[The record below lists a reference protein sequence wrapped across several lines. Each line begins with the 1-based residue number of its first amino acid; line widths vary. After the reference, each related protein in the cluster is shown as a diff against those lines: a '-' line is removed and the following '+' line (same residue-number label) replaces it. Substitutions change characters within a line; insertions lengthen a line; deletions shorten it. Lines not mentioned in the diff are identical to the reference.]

1 MGIGLGDTS
10 LARNDH
16 MMVPTAFPLTRPDDR
31 CISTTFPDA
40 GSTNNSAFADE
51 WDALLNDPIALDNI
65 GLLAATI
72 DDNNHI
78 NNNNDPT
85 LCSPYIPTPP
95 GQPAFSNTNVA
106 SSTSSTFPTYPP
118 NQYHGDPINYAIDTT
133 TSTNRPFSFPTTTQ
147 LATSSLTSGVH
158 GPSPLGIDTSMHA
171 YGANSAF
178 PPAPPPSITSPFDT
192 ISNPFSPH
200 PSTPGTS
207 TFPTYIPH
215 QQSPLVDLNALHHQQ
230 QTHLNQHHHQHHQQ
244 RRSFGWLL
252 NQLPLADSHYH
263 PANRRH
269 SHIASSSAQSPTT
282 GFHFAPYLTN
292 HHNES
297 PGVHSPTSSYY
308 SSRPHTHSNLN
319 PNVSASAYSNNN
331 PPTFSPALSVHHDQD
346 PFDFGQVPPPRT
358 APPLGFFPTAPESL
372 SSAQPFHINPDPGA
386 VYEPDLRFQAPP
398 PDEIDKPVLLPKKQ
412 NKYKKRAVPQPD
424 SPHSVPDPLS
434 SLEKE
439 TTIPKDPQI
448 LLEPAS
454 GNLADKSVAAVTA
467 PVKGGSIEREPSPL
481 VEHKPRPI
489 QELLQNWDRSP
500 TPPPLLTG
508 PPYRVRTESPESL
521 KRLEI
526 RRGKIIVRG
535 GSLIGLGLGFSP
547 KEEEIEETIGC
558 PCDPLGLSKQDCWR
572 KGSSSGGSR
581 TRNTSREGL
590 EGGDDEMN
598 PISGVVAGV
607 KRKSDDSGKGKSK
620 ELQSIRP
627 GVNTMLGKSVLE
639 LPPGQTPA
647 QQVVHAPK
655 RKKPRIALSCA
666 QCTKRKQKC
675 NRQIPCQHCTCEW
688 ALGLHCISH
697 CDLILTLLISPAARR
712 VNSLA
717 IGLLVPSAKADA
729 TFDLLLVKIRFLNN
743 VCVLLGSDTHSH
755 DSQLLLRIFR
765 YHIYPDNHCR
775 KARRP
780 HQHLDPVASQRKVL
794 KSRRKKR

>member
-1 MGIGLGDTS
+1 MGFGLGESS

-16 MMVPTAFPLTRPDDR
+16 LMVPTALPLTRPDDP
-31 CISTTFPDA
+31 CISTNFPGD

-51 WDALLNDPIALDNI
+51 WDALLYDPVALDNI

-72 DDNNHI
+72 ENNNQI
-78 NNNNDPT
+78 NNINDPT

-95 GQPAFSNTNVA
+95 TQPAFLDTNVA
-106 SSTSSTFPTYPP
+106 SSTSSSFSAFPTN
-118 NQYHGDPINYAIDTT
+118 NQYNFDPINYAIDPT
-133 TSTNRPFSFPTTTQ
+133 TSTNQPFTFPTTTQ
-147 LATSSLTSGVH
+147 PATSSLTSGLP
-158 GPSPLGIDTSMHA
+158 GSSSIGIETSMHA
-171 YGANSAF
+171 YGGITAF

-200 PSTPGTS
+200 PSTPGNS
-207 TFPTYIPH
+207 TFPTYAAY
-215 QQSPLVDLNALHHQQ
+215 QQSPLVDLNTLHHQQ
-230 QTHLNQHHHQHHQQ
+230 QAHLNQHHQQHHQQ

-269 SHIASSSAQSPTT
+269 SLIASSSAQSPTT

-292 HHNES
+292 HHYES
-297 PGVHSPTSSYY
+297 PGVHSPTSSYH

-319 PNVSASAYSNNN
+319 PNVSATAHSNYN
-331 PPTFSPALSVHHDQD
+331 PPAFSPPLSGYHDQNS
-346 PFDFGQVPPPRT
+346 FDFGQVPPPRT
-358 APPLGFFPTAPESL
+358 APPLGVFPTAPDSFPT
-372 SSAQPFHINPDPGA
+372 AQPFQINPDLGA
-386 VYEPDLRFQAPP
+386 SFEPDLRSQVQLL
-398 PDEIDKPVLLPKKQ
+398 DEIDKPVPLPRKQ
-412 NKYKKRAVPQPD
+412 NKFKKRPLPRPE
-424 SPHSVPDPLS
+424 SPHSVLDPLS

-439 TTIPKDPQI
+439 TKKPKDPQV
-448 LLEPAS
+448 LLGPVSE
-454 GNLADKSVAAVTA
+454 NLADTSAAAITA
-467 PVKGGSIEREPSPL
+467 PVKGVSVEREPSPL

-547 KEEEIEETIGC
+547 KEEEVEETIGC

-590 EGGDDEMN
+590 EGSDDEMN
-598 PISGVVAGV
+598 AISGVVAGV

-620 ELQSIRP
+620 DLQPIRP
-627 GVNTMLGKSVLE
+627 GINTMLGKSILE
-639 LPPGQTPA
+639 LPPGQTPP

-675 NRQIPCQHCTCEW
+675 NRQIPCQHCTCE
-688 ALGLHCISH
+688 
-697 CDLILTLLISPAARR
+697 
-712 VNSLA
+712 
-717 IGLLVPSAKADA
+717 
-729 TFDLLLVKIRFLNN
+729 
-743 VCVLLGSDTHSH
+743 
-755 DSQLLLRIFR
+755 
-765 YHIYPDNHCR
+765 
-775 KARRP
+775 
-780 HQHLDPVASQRKVL
+780 
-794 KSRRKKR
+794 